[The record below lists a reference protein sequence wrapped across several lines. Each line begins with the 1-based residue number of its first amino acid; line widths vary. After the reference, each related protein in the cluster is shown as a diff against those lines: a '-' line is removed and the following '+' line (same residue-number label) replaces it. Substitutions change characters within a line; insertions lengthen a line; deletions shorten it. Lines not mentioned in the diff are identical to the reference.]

1 MDPCTKVT
9 KEKEELRIV
18 KFILDIKIAKE
29 RQTKRVR
36 EVVRWRYK
44 HYFSIGLVH
53 EIYI

>member
-1 MDPCTKVT
+1 MDSGTKVT

-36 EVVRWRYK
+36 WRYE

>member
-18 KFILDIKIAKE
+18 KFIVDIKIAKE

-36 EVVRWRYK
+36 WRYK
-44 HYFSIGLVH
+44 HYLSIGLVH
-53 EIYI
+53 DIYI